1 MLKVVFE
8 MRKVSVERHALGSA
22 AGKAIYL
29 WTVRHQDV
37 MEVIR
42 DSR

>member
-8 MRKVSVERHALGSA
+8 MRKVSTDDKPWDQPRERQF
-22 AGKAIYL
+22 KL
-29 WTVRHQDV
+29 WIVRHQDV